1 MTQSKQCLKC
11 GHSAQYDTDQPI
23 SCPSCGAIYSKVE
36 QSLREGP
43 APRPRPVARLTP
55 TLSRSDEPDHHAFAA
70 QLRQESLYP
79 TFRTVVKIAYWLG
92 VLAAVLVAIG
102 GIVTSFSA
110 GASAL
115 IGGIAIGALIFVFA
129 KVGKEMSL
137 MLADLSDATI
147 RSAAKT
153 EARGQEV

>member
-11 GHSAQYDTDQPI
+11 GHTAQYDTDQPI

-43 APRPRPVARLTP
+43 TPRPRPIARP
-55 TLSRSDEPDHHAFAA
+55 THALSRSDEPDHHAFAI

-79 TFRTVVKIAYWLG
+79 AFRTVVKIAYWLG
-92 VLAAVLVAIG
+92 VLAAVLIAIG
-102 GIVTSFSA
+102 GIATSFST

-115 IGGIAIGALIFVFA
+115 IGGIALGALIFVFA
-129 KVGKEMSL
+129 QVGKEMSL

-147 RSAAKT
+147 RSAAQT
-153 EARGQEV
+153 EARRREV